1 MSFLSGFAGGMA
13 KGASSYMDDMQD
25 EEDAQRKRVD
35 ANIFSTTN
43 TMFQNAVVVRDKRQ
57 KEIKDNKAYANLL
70 SSKDESIA
78 KDPAKMAYVL
88 SLPEEARQDILKLTD
103 SDIFR
108 TNNIPLVDYFE
119 AIDDPIEYKDPVTLT
134 ERVRGKVI
142 DRPLEASQYYGVS
155 TTKDKEVDKIVAG
168 YAGGFATAYGMS
180 ADHAQGLLDSA
191 TQEVK
196 MQRFKINWANKKRMS
211 AQDDAF
217 NVAKIASSNMGMEKD
232 SQQIAAILDT
242 QNSNSMGKAF
252 TSWASGE
259 GVPPNMI
266 ETDPALPAR
275 FKASN
280 AYGIAREEVIKQMA
294 RDMIEAPNRMLD
306 RSTKLFFAREYPG
319 YWGGN
324 ANETPKEDIKRAAY
338 YEITSNG
345 KVEVLRGIDILR
357 KIKAAANKNG
367 TKPETSITET
377 DSILAAAIIKD
388 ESLRQDT
395 QTNLVETQTNP
406 VETPKSVQL
415 STELENLK
423 ISGVK
428 VEELGFKTW
437 AEAQANI
444 DENEAD
450 GKGGIKGGITREDDV
465 VRMNNEMRTAK
476 GSYRKY
482 LLQKLGDDYI
492 EAPTETKETPIREL
506 TPYQKVM
513 MDEKRGTIGAAKAY
527 DQAVDIA
534 IQNGDMAAIR
544 RVQSIIAGLTGDDIG
559 LGVSDMLEELT
570 AKIESALNK

>member
-377 DSILAAAIIKD
+377 EEILGEEGTLLVTEAQEAKSAAIIKD
-388 ESLRQDT
+388 ESLRQDS
-395 QTNLVETQTNP
+395 QTNITAPTIDTLKQKLIDAPTSRERQILQEQIIQAEESQGKKDKLAKEEAEYDRYGPDLGTAKLMELAAAGIMDGRKTPSPNLVYRRI
-406 VETPKSVQL
+406 K
-415 STELENLK
+415 ELYPNMSE
-423 ISGVK
+423 IVARRFAD
-428 VEELGFKTW
+428 EA
-437 AEAQANI
+437 AEAYNAAN
-444 DENEAD
+444 
-450 GKGGIKGGITREDDV
+450 
-465 VRMNNEMRTAK
+465 
-476 GSYRKY
+476 
-482 LLQKLGDDYI
+482 
-492 EAPTETKETPIREL
+492 
-506 TPYQKVM
+506 
-513 MDEKRGTIGAAKAY
+513 
-527 DQAVDIA
+527 
-534 IQNGDMAAIR
+534 
-544 RVQSIIAGLTGDDIG
+544 
-559 LGVSDMLEELT
+559 
-570 AKIESALNK
+570 